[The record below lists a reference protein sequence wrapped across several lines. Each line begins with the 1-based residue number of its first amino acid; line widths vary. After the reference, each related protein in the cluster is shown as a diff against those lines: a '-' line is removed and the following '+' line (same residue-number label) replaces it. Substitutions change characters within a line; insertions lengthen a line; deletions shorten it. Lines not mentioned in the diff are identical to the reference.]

1 MLKVVILTAFL
12 SLFLYGYED
21 LDVDGVDDSIDKCLN
36 TSFDDEVGEDG
47 CPYNHSYRGKLT
59 LGFGKKVAFSK
70 DDLQTNSFN
79 FYANYKYN
87 NWSLSISSS
96 SYDIF
101 DNRYDNLNLWGDYY
115 LIGGYT
121 SKSSNNFTTQYSLG
135 VKIPNDSSDIS
146 SQEFDYFAYI
156 NLNYRL
162 NSNQNIYGNW
172 GYTLTG
178 DSSENSYKNY
188 HSLMMGTSYMM
199 SDRWQVNFNYNYSG
213 STYEDRDGY
222 HTISFGNYY
231 QVSDTTFVKMRYDK
245 GLDDNSYKNAF
256 SLSIGRV
263 FE

>member
-1 MLKVVILTAFL
+1 MLRLIILTAFL

-21 LDVDGVDDSIDKCLN
+21 LDVDGVDDSVDKCLN

-47 CPYNHSYRGKLT
+47 CPYDKSYRGKLT
-59 LGFGKKVAFSK
+59 IGFGKKIAYSK
-70 DDLQTNSFN
+70 TDLQTNSFN
-79 FYANYKYN
+79 FYANYRYN
-87 NWSLSISSS
+87 NWSLSFSTS

-101 DNRYDNLNLWGDYY
+101 DNLYSDLNLWGDYY
-115 LIGGYT
+115 LTGGYSYT
-121 SKSSNNFTTQYSLG
+121 YDKFTTQYSLG
-135 VKIPNDSSDIS
+135 VKIPNNDSDIS
-146 SQEFDYFAYI
+146 SKEFDFFAFI

-162 NSNQNIYGNW
+162 SDAQNIYGSY
-172 GYTLTG
+172 GYTLRS
-178 DSSENSYKNY
+178 DSDTQNYKNY
-188 HSLMMGTSYMM
+188 NSLMVGSSYMM

-213 STYEDRDGY
+213 STYENKDDY

-231 QVSDTTFVKMRYDK
+231 EVSDKVFVKMRYDR